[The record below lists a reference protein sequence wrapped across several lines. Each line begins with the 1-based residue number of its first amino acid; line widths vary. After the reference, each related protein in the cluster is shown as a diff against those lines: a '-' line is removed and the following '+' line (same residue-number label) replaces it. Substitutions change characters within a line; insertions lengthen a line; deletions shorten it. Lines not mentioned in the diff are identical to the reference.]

1 VKKNLIAFRKDLF
14 TASQTRTS
22 AMTNQTAATSATT
35 SGRVNTLLTMLSKQ
49 EQLVAKL
56 EADAANLQ
64 SSCSNNYGTLS
75 DRISTQRGRVM
86 ATSAA
91 ELRELNSVN
100 ERAESWRAELDA
112 NITKASNELNSLL
125 ANLPNLTNFKVSVSE
140 SSM

>member
-1 VKKNLIAFRKDLF
+1 
-14 TASQTRTS
+14 
-22 AMTNQTAATSATT
+22 MTNQTAATSATT